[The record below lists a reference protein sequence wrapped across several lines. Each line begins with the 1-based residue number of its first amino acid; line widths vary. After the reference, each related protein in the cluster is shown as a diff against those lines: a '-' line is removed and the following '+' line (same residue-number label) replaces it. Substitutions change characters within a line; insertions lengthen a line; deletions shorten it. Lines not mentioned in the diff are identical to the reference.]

1 MLPASYQ
8 LPAAVVLLLG
18 GIVTCFFGYRFFRI
32 VLAIVGFLMGALAAS
47 SVFGPSDTLAMI
59 GAALVGGLVG
69 ALVLIGAYFVGVA
82 LVGAALGSATAHVL
96 FAATG
101 ADPHFIVILF
111 AAVIGAVAS
120 MYLQRYVLIVGTG
133 FGGALMLLH
142 GGLALAGS
150 RLPGMPPAG
159 TGVWL
164 PYPLDPAP
172 GQPWV
177 PVAWFVLGLI
187 GAGVQLGWTGGEKGR
202 VRRRKK
208 KSG

>member
-18 GIVTCFFGYRFFRI
+18 GIVTCFFGYRFFRL
-32 VLAIVGFLMGALAAS
+32 VLAIAGFVLGALAAS
-47 SVFGPSDTLAMI
+47 SVFGPSDTLGMV
-59 GAALVGGLVG
+59 GAALVGGLTG

-82 LVGAALGSATAHVL
+82 LVGAALGSVAAHVL
-96 FAATG
+96 FAASG
-101 ADPHFIVILF
+101 ADPHFIAILF
-111 AAVIGAVAS
+111 AAVMGAVAS

-142 GGLALAGS
+142 GGLALAGA
-150 RLPGMPPAG
+150 RLPGMPPVG
-159 TGVWL
+159 DSVWL

-177 PVAWFVLGLI
+177 PVAWLVLGAV

-202 VRRRKK
+202 VRRGRK

>member
-1 MLPASYQ
+1 MLPASHQ

-18 GIVTCFFGYRFFRI
+18 GIVTCFFGYRFFRL
-32 VLAIVGFLMGALAAS
+32 VLAIAGFILGALAAS
-47 SVFGPSDTLAMI
+47 SVFGPSDTLGMV
-59 GAALVGGLVG
+59 GAALVGGLTG

-82 LVGAALGSATAHVL
+82 LVGAALGSVAAHVL
-96 FAATG
+96 FAASG
-101 ADPHFIVILF
+101 ADPHFIAILF
-111 AAVIGAVAS
+111 AAVMGAVAS

-142 GGLALAGS
+142 GGLALAGA
-150 RLPGMPPAG
+150 RLPGMPPVG
-159 TGVWL
+159 DSVWL

-177 PVAWFVLGLI
+177 PVAWLVLGAV

-202 VRRRKK
+202 VRRGRK